1 MVASRFFLSK
11 DDLALACCFAD
22 CECWCLAATIGVEVR
37 PLDFQTNCGK
47 VRFEC
52 WDTAGQEKFG
62 GLRDGY

>member
-1 MVASRFFLSK
+1 
-11 DDLALACCFAD
+11 
-22 CECWCLAATIGVEVR
+22 VEVR